1 MVVGGQCPVA
11 AAEPSSASDGGSS
24 SSDGAKS
31 SSDGAKSTSDG
42 AKSPSTTDTKPAPS
56 GTGPSVTGASV
67 TGSAT
72 TVEKTTA
79 IAATPK
85 GSKDTRPDDDSTPA
99 TSDERESSTTDVE
112 ADTVQPDV
120 PAPEP
125 APVDMV
131 DVDEPAVIPAP
142 KPVDPESNTT
152 PPSSPPVTVHTT
164 PQSIADVPE
173 TPRDT
178 TPDAPLATSA
188 VWTMAAS
195 TRRGVD
201 DEPAPA
207 PTPAETLITVAAL
220 PAADQ
225 SLYVGEPTFVA
236 RVVELGLRIVDVVLK
251 PFGGLLAFTSLKIPI
266 FTDGVPPFFLTGG
279 LDVRRDEYDGMPV
292 WTLAPQRPTGQY
304 VVALHGGAYTA
315 QASLFHW
322 STYTDLA
329 RDTGAT
335 VLVPLYPLISEGGT
349 AGAVV
354 PQTADFLADTITRYG
369 AENVSVLGDSA
380 GAGLAVAAVQT
391 LARRGSP
398 VPARMVLLAPWLDV
412 TTSDPRSASIDPDDP
427 LLDVPSLQGNGRDWA
442 GDLDPSDPL
451 VSPINGSF
459 AGLPP
464 TAVFSGSLD
473 LLTPDSLRLRQIALS
488 QGLTNFSFDF
498 RNGLVHDWPIFGF
511 LPDAIAIRPAIY
523 GALLNRTSDAALA

>member
-1 MVVGGQCPVA
+1 MA
-11 AAEPSSASDGGSS
+11 AAEPSSASDGGS
-24 SSDGAKS
+24 S

-56 GTGPSVTGASV
+56 GTGPSVTG
-67 TGSAT
+67 SAT
-72 TVEKTTA
+72 TAEKTTA
-79 IAATPK
+79 IAAPPK
-85 GSKDTRPDDDSTPA
+85 GSKNTRPDDDSTPA
-99 TSDERESSTTDVE
+99 TSDERESSTKDVE
-112 ADTVQPDV
+112 ADTVEPDAE
-120 PAPEP
+120 APEP
-125 APVDMV
+125 TPVDVV
-131 DVDEPAVIPAP
+131 DVDRPTVDPAP
-142 KPVDPESNTT
+142 KPVDPESNTI
-152 PPSSPPVTVHTT
+152 PPSSPPATVHTI

-225 SLYVGEPTFVA
+225 SLYVGEPTLVA

-354 PQTADFLADTITRYG
+354 PQTADFLADTISRYG

-391 LARRGSP
+391 LVRRGSP

-473 LLTPDSLRLRQIALS
+473 LLTPDSLRLREIALS
-488 QGLTNFSFDF
+488 QGLTNFTFDF